1 MAIPAAVKAMEERA
15 MQAHREA
22 YQKPADTPAAQVETP
37 PVTPPA
43 PPQVPGNTAPAAPQA
58 PQAGGLPTGPAGED
72 HKQKFEVLQGKYNAE
87 VPRLHAE
94 LREVRALLAAA
105 QAQISALQN
114 QPPSAPVQGKTG
126 DSDVLKKVRDEFG
139 DELADGL
146 LALIESKSEEKAAKI
161 RQEFAPIAERV
172 NTVETRQ
179 VMSAGQRFLEDLRK
193 EVPKFDQ
200 LNGTG
205 NGDGHPE
212 FLTWLGSFEPYAGKT
227 YQTLLEDAH
236 SALDV
241 QRAARIIK
249 AWPGYAAYTAPPA
262 APALNPQVES
272 LIDPGPSRPNTQPT
286 AQKPTYTQEMIKVF
300 YDEVRRGLWRTKEK
314 ERAAK
319 DADIA
324 LASKE
329 GRIVG

>member
-1 MAIPAAVKAMEERA
+1 

-22 YQKPADTPAAQVETP
+22 YQKPADNPSVQVETQP
-37 PVTPPA
+37 ATPPA
-43 PPQVPGNTAPAAPQA
+43 APQVPGNTAPAA

-72 HKQKFEVLQGKYNAE
+72 YRQKFEVLQGKYNAE

-94 LREVRALLAAA
+94 LREVRTLLAAA

-114 QPPSAPVQGKTG
+114 QPPSNQVQGKTG
-126 DSDVLKKVRDEFG
+126 NSDALNKIRAEFG
-139 DELADGL
+139 DELADGF
-146 LALIESKSEEKAAKI
+146 LALIEAKSEEKAAKV

-179 VMSAGQRFLEDLRK
+179 VKSAGQRFFEDLRK

-212 FLTWLGSFEPYAGKT
+212 FLSWLGSFEPYAGKT
-227 YQTLLEDAH
+227 YQSLLEDAY
-236 SALDV
+236 SALDA
-241 QRAARIIK
+241 QRAARIVK

-262 APALNPQVES
+262 APSVNPQVES

-286 AQKPTYTQEMIKVF
+286 GQTKPTYTQDQIRAF
-300 YDEVRRGLWRTKEK
+300 YDEVRRGLWRTREP

-324 LASKE
+324 LATKE